1 MNMYRYCL
9 FFVLLLAFFY
19 TDAQKKI
26 LVRTNSNV
34 ELFGLMMDLDNGA
47 DLLARKDTVVIDHRQ
62 ATWADWCAGVV
73 RNYVQYRQYDSCAV
87 MGIYRKMTKEWYS
100 DDWFVDFLLQV
111 GDAPNAKI
119 NGATTLD
126 KIKSFSKKGDS
137 VEGRRNAEA
146 FLAAFNDFYRAVHF
160 DDFLRDN
167 RNYYTLANAEVTRNL
182 PGDDFIPVMEKFYR
196 QQFNAYCLAPSLTL
210 PTSVGF
216 GKTVRK
222 TRTIYNVF
230 APFSFQKF
238 DSGALDLG
246 FNYPD
251 RIRALTVHEFGHS
264 FVNPAVDALPQE
276 LMVSTEYL
284 YAPIKEEMAK
294 HSYTSWTQ
302 CLYEHFVKA
311 GEVIIT
317 ERLGDTARA
326 RSMLSDFVNSGFIY
340 VPAILKELRE
350 YDKNATLS
358 YKSAVLAAMKKLKQE

>member
-1 MNMYRYCL
+1 MHRFCL
-9 FFVLLLAFFY
+9 FTILVLAFFY

-47 DLLARKDTVVIDHRQ
+47 DLLARKDTVVIDHRR
-62 ATWADWCAGVV
+62 ATWADWCAAVV
-73 RNYVQYRQYDSCAV
+73 RNYARYRQYDSCAV
-87 MGIYRKMTKEWYS
+87 MGIYRKMAGESYS
-100 DDWFVDFLLQV
+100 DDWFIDFLLQV
-111 GDAPNAKI
+111 DNAPMARI
-119 NGATTLD
+119 SGVTTLD

-146 FLAAFNDFYRAVHF
+146 FLAAFNAFYRAVHF
-160 DDFLRDN
+160 DDYLRDN
-167 RNYYTLANAEVTRNL
+167 RNYYALANAEVVRNL
-182 PGDDFIPVMEKFYR
+182 PGDSFIPVMEKFYR

-210 PTSVGF
+210 PTSIGF
-216 GKTVRK
+216 GKTVQK

-230 APFSFQKF
+230 APFSFQQF

-251 RIRALTVHEFGHS
+251 RIRTLTVHEFGHS

-276 LMVSTEYL
+276 LIRSTEYL
-284 YAPIKEEMAK
+284 YAPIKEEMVK
-294 HSYTSWTQ
+294 HSYISWTQ

-317 ERLGDTARA
+317 EKLGDTARA
-326 RSMLSDFVNSGFIY
+326 QGLMSDFVNSGFIY
-340 VPAILKELRE
+340 VPAIVEELRK
-350 YDKNATLS
+350 YDKDVTLS
-358 YKSAVLAAMKKLKQE
+358 YDAAVLATMKKFVH